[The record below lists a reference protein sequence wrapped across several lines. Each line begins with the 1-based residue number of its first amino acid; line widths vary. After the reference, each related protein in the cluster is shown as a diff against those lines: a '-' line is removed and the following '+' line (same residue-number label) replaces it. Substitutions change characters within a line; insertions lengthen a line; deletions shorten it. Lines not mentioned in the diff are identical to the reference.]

1 MLSKE
6 ENMDQKYVVRTDNV
20 ITKPM
25 SRSEA
30 IKTVKEYDKKGI
42 SAYILSE
49 DEGKRIEKSEFHKPT
64 WE

>member
-1 MLSKE
+1 
-6 ENMDQKYVVRTDNV
+6 MDQKYVVRTDNV

-30 IKTVKEYDKKGI
+30 IKAVKEYDKQGI

-49 DEGKRIEKSEFHKPT
+49 DEGKRLEKSKFNEPK